1 MPRVSVIIPAYNRA
15 NYLPEALDSVFGQ
28 TPAPHEV
35 IVVDDGSTDDT
46 LEVLR
51 DYEGKIRYARQEHQ
65 GVSAARN
72 RGLALAQGDVIA
84 WLDADDVWESEFL
97 ATVLPILDADPEADG
112 VYTGLTRIDPAG
124 NPLPQ
129 VGQTVVPPEELY
141 SSLVDDCFIQT
152 STFVAR
158 KRCFD
163 QVGGFDP
170 RFDICEDY
178 DMFLRL
184 AQGFRIVGIPELLVR
199 YRVHPHNTVSNTEAF
214 CRFRLALTEK
224 HFGKPEGNPQ
234 TWPPTTRRAH
244 GYAFR
249 AAGYKCIQGGQ
260 IDQGWAY
267 LEKAFVIWP
276 PLLTHL
282 DTFYELACG
291 DQPTGRRGDVTSLD
305 IDGNGAQMVSRLDG
319 LFAKSD
325 GDIAQLRGS
334 AYGNAYLAL
343 AILSDQAG
351 RWSAARRYLFHAIG
365 ANPRL
370 LTSSP
375 VLRRLLKLSAGQRLV
390 GFGRSLGGGQQRT
403 PHMTHPAGAKHE
415 SQTGH

>member
-1 MPRVSVIIPAYNRA
+1 MLRISVIIPAYNRA
-15 NYLPEALDSVFGQ
+15 NYLPEALDSVFVQ
-28 TPAPHEV
+28 RPAPNEI

-46 LEVLR
+46 LEVMR
-51 DYEGKIRYARQEHQ
+51 GYEGRVRYARQEHQ

-72 RGLALAQGDVIA
+72 CGLALAQGDVIA
-84 WLDADDVWESEFL
+84 WLDADDVWEPGFL
-97 ATVLPILDADPEADG
+97 ATVLPILDTDPEVAG

-124 NPLPQ
+124 NRLPQ
-129 VGQTVVPPEELY
+129 VGQTVVPAEELY

-163 QVGGFDP
+163 QIGGFDS

-184 AQGFRIVGIPELLVR
+184 AQRCRIVGIPELLVR

-224 HFGKPEGNPQ
+224 HFGKPEGDPQ
-234 TWPPTTRRAH
+234 AWPPTTRRAH
-244 GYAFR
+244 GHAFR
-249 AAGYKCIQGGQ
+249 AAAYKCIQGGQ
-260 IDQGWAY
+260 MDQGWAY

-276 PLLTHL
+276 PLLTRL

-291 DQPTGRRGDVTSLD
+291 DQPTGRRGDVTTLD
-305 IDGNGAQMVSRLDG
+305 IDSNGAQMVSRLDG
-319 LFAKSD
+319 LFAKNKA
-325 GDIAQLRGS
+325 DIAQMRGP

-351 RWSAARRYLFHAIG
+351 RWSVARGYLFRAIE
-365 ANPRL
+365 AHPRL
-370 LTSSP
+370 LTSTP

-390 GFGRSLGGGQQRT
+390 GFGRSLGGGQQPT
-403 PHMTHPAGAKHE
+403 PHTTHPGGAHDE
-415 SQTGH
+415 SPTSH